1 MHSPELCKVPSPGS
15 GRRAACLRCRG
26 ALPAPL
32 PAPSTG
38 QGEGTHGRGAR
49 GSPALHLR
57 QGKGSGALGLVL
69 VILDVNSIK
78 KITDVKP
85 GCVRCR
91 FSRSRAGR
99 SGQGGCSPSP
109 SRAQLC
115 PGVAGTH
122 GCCSLHI
129 WLVRLRAALPTPGL
143 GRAPHI
149 PLAAPSMV
157 PRLHPRAPGWAAQ
170 GQASPERR
178 PGGTDPAGSW
188 EKRGF
193 GISRSELQPEQRQP
207 GAEPHCQ
214 GERERERRTAERGH
228 GGSSCPDPAAKFG
241 KRGACGGARGVRAV
255 SPAQLLP
262 PPVRMCQGRHPSAPA
277 SPAHRPGVPSW
288 PGSSCRRAVTG
299 QLRLVSQDAATAEMF
314 PTAKIQSRCR
324 ARGSLASPSLPH
336 AAPRPRS
343 CSVPWPQSPPRWR
356 CGASLAQPQA
366 PATRKELAD
375 FFPLAGSLPGF
386 YLVIPSKSLSKQ
398 YGFLTFFCGK
408 VNSQHIS
415 NSRALLFF
423 SGGCR
428 GSALPRCASWAGCGT
443 PVHSPQEENTGERSN

>member
-1 MHSPELCKVPSPGS
+1 MHSPELCKVPSPSS

-26 ALPAPL
+26 ALPAP
-32 PAPSTG
+32 STG
-38 QGEGTHGRGAR
+38 QGGGARGRGAR
-49 GSPALHLR
+49 DSPALHLR

-122 GCCSLHI
+122 DCCSLHI
-129 WLVRLRAALPTPGL
+129 WLVQLRAPLPTLGL

-149 PLAAPSMV
+149 PLAAPSTV
-157 PRLHPRAPGWAAQ
+157 PRQHPRAPGWAAQ
-170 GQASPERR
+170 GQASPDRR

-188 EKRGF
+188 EKRRF
-193 GISRSELQPEQRQP
+193 GISRSELQPEQQQP
-207 GAEPHCQ
+207 GAEPHCR

-241 KRGACGGARGVRAV
+241 KCGACGGGARGVRAV

-262 PPVRMCQGRHPSAPA
+262 PPARMCQGRHPSAPA

-299 QLRLVSQDAATAEMF
+299 QLRLVSQDAATAETF
-314 PTAKIQSRCR
+314 PTAKTQSWCR
-324 ARGSLASPSLPH
+324 AWGSLASPSLPH

-343 CSVPWPQSPPRWR
+343 CSGSRRHRPSLPLPVPWPQNPPRWR
-356 CGASLAQPQA
+356 CGASLAQPQV
-366 PATRKELAD
+366 PPRER
-375 FFPLAGSLPGF
+375 SW
-386 YLVIPSKSLSKQ
+386 
-398 YGFLTFFCGK
+398 LTFSLWLGPCQAF
-408 VNSQHIS
+408 I
-415 NSRALLFF
+415 
-423 SGGCR
+423 
-428 GSALPRCASWAGCGT
+428 
-443 PVHSPQEENTGERSN
+443 